1 MTTVADHV
9 PDAPDVPS
17 PADLAAGLMSSAD
30 VLCDRLVER
39 ILSAEHSYTESTRL
53 TPEQLRGACMDNM
66 VSMLRALSEST
77 PMDLDSARAAGRLKA
92 EQGVPLAALLHAFR
106 LGGRMIW
113 ESLLA
118 LADGNADAALL
129 AMAAEVWA
137 IVDVYSDA
145 AADAYREAAD
155 LRALEDFDSRR
166 LLIRTLFGDRGSDPS
181 AVQDALRAFLIPE
194 TGTFVVVSA
203 EVSTD
208 GVRTTATAESAVNA
222 LGVDSVWDTAVDG
235 HLGLLCAGSAADLT
249 TAVDAL
255 GSLYGSRIGV
265 SGVFGRAHTTASAV
279 EEARLAR
286 RCAPV
291 GSTRVVRYDTAPVSL
306 LLVRNPGAGSL
317 AAQQILGPV
326 LDLPADERDSLLG
339 TLDAW
344 FDARGSTAGA
354 AERLH
359 YHRNTILYRLRRIH
373 DLTGR
378 NFSDPVHAAE
388 LFVGLR
394 SVQLLG

>member
-9 PDAPDVPS
+9 PNAPDAPS
-17 PADLAAGLMSSAD
+17 PADLAAGLLSSAD
-30 VLCDRLVER
+30 ALCDGLVDR
-39 ILSAEHSYTESTRL
+39 ILSAEHSYLESTLL
-53 TPEQLRGACMDNM
+53 TREQLRGACMDNM

-113 ESLLA
+113 ESLMSV
-118 LADGNADAALL
+118 ADGRADSSLL
-129 AMAAEVWA
+129 GMAAEVWA

-155 LRALEDFDSRR
+155 LRALEDVDSRR
-166 LLIRTLFGDRGSDPS
+166 MLIRTLFGDRGSDPS

-203 EVSTD
+203 EVN
-208 GVRTTATAESAVNA
+208 GARTTATAESAVNA

-235 HLGLLCAGSAADLT
+235 HIGLLCAGSMGDLS
-249 TAVDAL
+249 TAVDTL

-265 SGVFGRAHTTASAV
+265 SSVFRRAHTTANAV

-286 RCAPV
+286 RCAPA
-291 GSTRVVRYDTAPVSL
+291 GTNRVVRYDEAPVPL
-306 LLVRNPGAGSL
+306 LLVRTPDAGSL

-326 LDLPADERDSLLG
+326 LDLPADERHSLLT

-344 FDARGSTAGA
+344 FECRGSTAGA

-359 YHRNTILYRLRRIH
+359 YHRNTILYRLKRIH

-378 NFSDPVHAAE
+378 DFSDPVHAAE

-394 SVQLLG
+394 SVQLLD